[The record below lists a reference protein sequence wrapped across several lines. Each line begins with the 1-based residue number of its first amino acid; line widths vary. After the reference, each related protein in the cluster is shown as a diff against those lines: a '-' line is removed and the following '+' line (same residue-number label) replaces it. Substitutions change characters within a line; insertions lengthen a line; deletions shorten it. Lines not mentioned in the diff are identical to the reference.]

1 MIGTTNTE
9 KQTNSPIKSI
19 LTLDNM
25 HDFTCSDFTICQVVN
40 KLSAKQCKVQEKTN
54 MKSYKQKC

>member
-1 MIGTTNTE
+1 MFNIPAESSITAIFITHDKNHKHRETN

-40 KLSAKQCKVQEKTN
+40 K
-54 MKSYKQKC
+54 